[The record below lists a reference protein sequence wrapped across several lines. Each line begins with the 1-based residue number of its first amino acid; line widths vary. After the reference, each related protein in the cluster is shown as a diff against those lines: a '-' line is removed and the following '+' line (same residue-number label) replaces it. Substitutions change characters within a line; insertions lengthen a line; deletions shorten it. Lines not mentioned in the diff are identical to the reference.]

1 MEDGLITMTT
11 YDLLYIIDTVVRI
24 IMMSSIT
31 ILVVCFIRYARRKR
45 YVKLIEE
52 FNGRAKWI
60 YEIVLNV

>member
-1 MEDGLITMTT
+1 MQEGLLTMTA
-11 YDLLYIIDTVVRI
+11 YDLLYLVDTVVRI

-52 FNGRAKWI
+52 FNGRTK
-60 YEIVLNV
+60 